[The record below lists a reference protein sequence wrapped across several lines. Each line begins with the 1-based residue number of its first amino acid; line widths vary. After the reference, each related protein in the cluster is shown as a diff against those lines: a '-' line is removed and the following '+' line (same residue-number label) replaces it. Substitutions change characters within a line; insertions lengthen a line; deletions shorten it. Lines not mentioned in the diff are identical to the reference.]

1 MAATMAVT
9 VAVKM
14 TGRPFKVTTR
24 GAGPLWDTGGS
35 DGMMADMA
43 IETSAAPEP
52 TSDGSRPSPLPYD
65 ALLLYSFGGPN
76 KPADVVPFLR
86 NVTAGK
92 GIPDARLEEVG
103 EHYYGFGGKSPIN
116 GQNLAL
122 KAALEAELAA
132 RGIDLPVVWGNR
144 NWEPYTRDA
153 VAELAERGAQ
163 RAVALVTSA
172 YSSYSGCRQYREDLA
187 LTFEAR
193 DELGPDGPTSIQFDK
208 VRSYFNHPGFAQA
221 NIDAVVEAY
230 RELAG
235 RGAGESADAVDG
247 ADSAALAAEARLV
260 FVTHSIPLTMEA
272 ASAVSGA
279 TYSAQHLDLAG
290 VVAEQVAAE
299 LGHPVSWTLAYCSRS
314 GPPSQPW
321 LEPDVNDLLGE
332 LAESGVRA
340 VVLSPIGFI
349 SDHME
354 VAYDLDTEALATA
367 RDLGLA
373 AVRAGTVGTRAPF
386 VSGLVDL
393 VLERAALAR
402 GDQVVE
408 AAVGSLGAYSSVCR
422 PGCCRRRDGEDS
434 GVPALCSAGLYT

>member
-1 MAATMAVT
+1 MAT
-9 VAVKM
+9 
-14 TGRPFKVTTR
+14 
-24 GAGPLWDTGGS
+24 
-35 DGMMADMA
+35 
-43 IETSAAPEP
+43 ETPAAEP
-52 TSDGSRPSPLPYD
+52 STDDLRTSPLPYD

-76 KPADVVPFLR
+76 KPEDVVPFLR

-116 GQNLAL
+116 EQNLAL

-144 NWEPYTRDA
+144 NWAPYTADA
-153 VAELAERGAQ
+153 LDELDALGAQ

-187 LTFEAR
+187 LTLQAR
-193 DELGPDGPTSIQFDK
+193 GQLDDDGSTGVQFDK

-221 NIDAVVEAY
+221 NTDAVVEAY
-230 RELAG
+230 RELA
-235 RGAGESADAVDG
+235 AAHADL
-247 ADSAALAAEARLV
+247 ADDARLV
-260 FVTHSIPLTMEA
+260 FVTHSIPDTMEA

-279 TYSAQHLDLAG
+279 TYSAQHLDLAA
-290 VVAEQVAAE
+290 VVAERVGAE
-299 LGHPVSWTLAYCSRS
+299 LGHPVEWTLAYCSRS

-321 LEPDVNDLLGE
+321 LEPDVNDLLGD
-332 LAESGVRA
+332 LAGQGVRA
-340 VVLSPIGFI
+340 VVLSPIGFV

-354 VAYDLDTEALATA
+354 VVYDLDTEALATA
-367 RDLGLA
+367 RELGLA

-386 VSGLVDL
+386 VAGLVDL

-402 GDQVVE
+402 DEDVAQASFG
-408 AAVGSLGAYSSVCR
+408 ALGAFPSVCR

-434 GVPALCSAGLYT
+434 GVPALCSTGLYT

>member
-1 MAATMAVT
+1 
-9 VAVKM
+9 
-14 TGRPFKVTTR
+14 
-24 GAGPLWDTGGS
+24 
-35 DGMMADMA
+35 MMAGMA
-43 IETSAAPEP
+43 IETPAPGPSTDGLP
-52 TSDGSRPSPLPYD
+52 TSPLPYD

-76 KPADVVPFLR
+76 KPEDVVPFLR

-116 GQNLAL
+116 EQNLAL
-122 KAALEAELAA
+122 KAALEAELAS

-144 NWEPYTRDA
+144 NWEPYTTDA
-153 VAELAERGAQ
+153 LDELEALGAQ

-187 LTFEAR
+187 LTLQAR
-193 DELGPDGPTSIQFDK
+193 GELDDEGSTGVQFDK

-221 NIDAVVEAY
+221 NVDAVVEGY
-230 RELAG
+230 RELAS
-235 RGAGESADAVDG
+235 RTD
-247 ADSAALAAEARLV
+247 LASGARLV
-260 FVTHSIPLTMEA
+260 FVTHSIPDTMEA

-290 VVAEQVAAE
+290 VIAERVGAE
-299 LGHPVSWTLAYCSRS
+299 LGHPIEWTLAYCSRS

-321 LEPDVNDLLGE
+321 LEPDVNDLLGD
-332 LAESGVRA
+332 LAADGVRA
-340 VVLSPIGFI
+340 VVLSPIGFV

-367 RDLGLA
+367 QELGLE

-402 GDQVVE
+402 SEDVAQ
-408 AAVGSLGAYSSVCR
+408 AAVGSLGAFPSVCR

-434 GVPALCSAGLYT
+434 GVPALCSVGLYT